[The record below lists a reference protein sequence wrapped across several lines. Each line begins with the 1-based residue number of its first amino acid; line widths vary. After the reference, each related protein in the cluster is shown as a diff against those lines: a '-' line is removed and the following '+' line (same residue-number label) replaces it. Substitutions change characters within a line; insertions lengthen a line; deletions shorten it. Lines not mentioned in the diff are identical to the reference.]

1 MFLYILLIGHKLL
14 TSVYL
19 PSLLLPP
26 LSEGDGVSFQ
36 TRPGRTHDCELATM
50 GNNHTRPSPS
60 GGTTSGPT
68 SGEESEVEI
77 FAMEDSERQPL
88 TKMTQL

>member
-1 MFLYILLIGHKLL
+1 M
-14 TSVYL
+14 
-19 PSLLLPP
+19 
-26 LSEGDGVSFQ
+26 SFQ
-36 TRPGRTHDCELATM
+36 TRPGRTHDCELAMM
-50 GNNHTRPSPS
+50 GNNHTHPSPS